1 MNLLKKG
8 LIRGVIPLLIVIIFS
23 LLWNLFQGSS
33 VVSNQLLFFGLISFF
48 LGLAS
53 VIYEIEQW
61 RFIKQIIVHYLV
73 MLVTVFPTILMSGY
87 YPLSSF
93 KDIANVYFL
102 FNKMGLLLFLS
113 TFLIFKLRHRAYMKA
128 QDQ

>member
-8 LIRGVIPLLIVIIFS
+8 LIRGVIPLMIVIIFS
-23 LLWNLFQGSS
+23 LLWGLFQGSS
-33 VVSNQLLFFGLISFF
+33 DVSNQLLFFGSIAFF

-61 RFIKQIIVHYLV
+61 RFLKQIIVHYLV
-73 MLVTVFPTILMSGY
+73 MLVTVFPTLLLSGY

-93 KDIANVYFL
+93 IDVLNVYFL

-113 TFLIFKLRHRAYMKA
+113 TYLIFKWRHRAYMKA